1 MKYRCQTPLRADEFD
16 LRPELLR
23 RREASKD
30 PVSSRQGDQLLSV
43 AADLRNLVYSPASG
57 EAARAASFQAVRGQ
71 IRALNERIAARGF
84 NAGTVSSHLTPL
96 NWLADLMSARGSKC
110 LYIACDDS
118 PASKAEA
125 VEVMEEFVFMTFAIS
140 KKKAFEAKAASTV
153 NRYARTL
160 INQHWE
166 QRSIDLAFLL
176 PRVSSLVRGLTK
188 VRVDLWGVRVKA
200 KKAPISPAMLV
211 RLSALAF
218 ETAGELAEVV
228 SRAMFLAFECH
239 FRRATITVAAAI
251 VKNNRWNRHWHLT
264 RGHIS
269 YRRLEDSSII
279 APVPELL
286 RPLRDHLDWYMVVQ
300 PTPEK
305 GDPSGERHQHS
316 PPLCPP
322 RPEGLPCAARAQL
335 DCDIDDPVD
344 PADRDSTP
352 LLVHPSTKQP
362 FTSEEW
368 EAVVLELFRL
378 YLQEESG
385 QPVPLERARKVF
397 QLHSF
402 RIGATCSLYNS
413 GCPLHIRQLQGRWK
427 SMAILCYSRVMV
439 NETISAMRNMYSAS
453 FKLFH
458 SHHDPDL
465 ESSNAGSSLAA
476 GELGSRQFGPG
487 SPAAASIARGAAQK
501 SDIQA
506 RILAGELPPTGT
518 ADLLGAL
525 ALIKPVGAA
534 EAEPV
539 LAMAVGFGLPGQDG
553 EVIIKL
559 ASGTKLRIS
568 WEVFKQGRRELFGKD
583 LSDLD
588 VPTWGPD
595 DDLPLPSA
603 SKKVKEAQDKS
614 SSSESDEAEYS
625 SSSDSDP
632 DAASEDQPRQHLSR
646 KRPQPSS
653 LSPNRRSP
661 AALPHQELEQS
672 AAQQGPQKKSVAY
685 FKSLPQSTT
694 LSFAKPNPKRAQ
706 SKSRSR
712 YDAYMCS
719 TSISQFIMSG
729 GSWADLVFD
738 EAKGHCIVGNAPSET
753 MDFSLQGC

>member
-30 PVSSRQGDQLLSV
+30 PVSSQQGDQLLSV
-43 AADLRNLVYSPASG
+43 ASDLRNLVYNSTG
-57 EAARAASFQAVRGQ
+57 DKAARSASFQVVRGQ
-71 IRALNERIAARGF
+71 IHALNERIAARGF
-84 NAGTVSSHLTPL
+84 NAATVSSHLTPL
-96 NWLADLMSARGSKC
+96 NWLADLMSARGSEC
-110 LYIACDDS
+110 LFISCDDS

-125 VEVMEEFVFMTFAIS
+125 VEVMEEFVFMTFAVS
-140 KKKAFEAKAASTV
+140 KKKALEAKAASTV

-160 INQHWE
+160 INLHWE
-166 QRSIDLAFLL
+166 QRSIDLSFLS

-200 KKAPISPAMLV
+200 KKAPVSPAMLV

-218 ETAGELAEVV
+218 QTAGELAEVV
-228 SRAMFLAFECH
+228 SRAMFIAFECH
-239 FRRATITVAAAI
+239 FRRSTITVAAAI
-251 VKNNRWNRHWHLT
+251 VKNNRWNKHWHLT

-269 YRRLEDSSII
+269 YRRLDDSSVI

-286 RPLRDHLDWYMVVQ
+286 RPLRDHLDWYMVVE

-352 LLVHPSTKQP
+352 LLVHPSTKEP
-362 FTSEEW
+362 LTSEEW

-378 YLQEESG
+378 YLQEQSG
-385 QPVPLERARKVF
+385 HDVSLEKARKVF

-453 FKLFH
+453 FQLFH

-487 SPAAASIARGAAQK
+487 SPAAASIARGVAQK
-501 SDIQA
+501 SDIRA
-506 RILAGELPPTGT
+506 RILAGEPPPTGT

-525 ALIKPVGAA
+525 ALVNPVGAA
-534 EAEPV
+534 DAEPV
-539 LAMAVGFGLPGQDG
+539 LAMAVGFDLPGQDS

-559 ASGTKLRIS
+559 ASGTRQRIS
-568 WEVFKQGRRELFGKD
+568 WEAFKQGRRELFGKD

-588 VPTWGPD
+588 VPAWGPD
-595 DDLPLPSA
+595 DDLPLSNT
-603 SKKVKEAQDKS
+603 SKKAKEAQDKS
-614 SSSESDEAEYS
+614 SSSESEESEYS
-625 SSSDSDP
+625 SSSDSGHE
-632 DAASEDQPRQHLSR
+632 AASADHPCQHLSR
-646 KRPQPSS
+646 KRPQPTS
-653 LSPNRRSP
+653 LSPSRRTS
-661 AALPHQELEQS
+661 AALPHQSSQQS
-672 AAQQGPQKKSVAY
+672 AAPQGPQKKSVAH
-685 FKSLPQSTT
+685 FKSLPQSTP
-694 LSFAKPNPKRAQ
+694 LSFVKPNPKKLQ

-712 YDAYMCS
+712 YDAYMGS
-719 TSISQFIMSG
+719 TSIAEFIMSG

-738 EAKGHCIVGNAPSET
+738 EAKGHCTVGNAPSEA
-753 MDFSLQGC
+753 MDISQQE